1 MVRTGTVAIHLL
13 DLRTQQVSTLP
24 GSQGLFS
31 PCWSPDGRYIAAIW
45 ADVQKFMLFDFTT
58 QQWMQ
63 LAKINV
69 GYPSWSR
76 DGQYIYFD
84 TFLEREPAFFR
95 VRASD
100 RS

>member
-1 MVRTGTVAIHLL
+1 
-13 DLRTQQVSTLP
+13 
-24 GSQGLFS
+24 
-31 PCWSPDGRYIAAIW
+31 
-45 ADVQKFMLFDFTT
+45 MLFDFTT
-58 QQWMQ
+58 QQWVQ

-95 VRASD
+95 LRVSD
-100 RS
+100 RRLERLVSLKDIRRAWGTFGPWSGLAPDDSPLLLRDVSSQEIYALDWQLP